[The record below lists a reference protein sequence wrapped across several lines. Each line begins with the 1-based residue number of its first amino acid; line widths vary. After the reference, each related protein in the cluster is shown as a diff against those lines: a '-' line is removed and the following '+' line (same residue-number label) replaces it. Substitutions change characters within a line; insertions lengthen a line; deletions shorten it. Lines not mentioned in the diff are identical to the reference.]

1 MSSCILYHGPGA
13 REAALYEADRLGRL
27 LAPPFGD
34 AGLKVDDAREVVHLL
49 SFVPVGVA
57 KGTVVV
63 GPMDSSYTASDKA
76 RDVLL
81 KRIEEFP
88 SCVQPI
94 LWAHDLGDV
103 QGTIRSRCVERWAN
117 GDDDSAMEDDILQAA
132 NELVNAALK
141 KEHWVVPGILAEVL
155 KAKKGEKGEK
165 KERREAALLQAAT
178 DILAEMESPGRFV
191 LWAAIRAASR
201 HRNPTPTEVALAFMG
216 GF

>member
-13 REAALYEADRLGRL
+13 REAALYEADKLGRL

-34 AGLKVDDAREVVHLL
+34 SGLDVKAAREVVHLL
-49 SFVPVGVA
+49 SFVPVGIM
-57 KGTVVV
+57 KGVVIV
-63 GPMDSSYTASDKA
+63 GPLDSSYTKSVKA

-103 QGTIRSRCVERWAN
+103 QGTIQSRCIERWASGEGN
-117 GDDDSAMEDDILQAA
+117 VEEDDDILEAA
-132 NELVNAALK
+132 FELVNASLK
-141 KEHWVVPGILAEVL
+141 KEFWLIPGIISEAL
-155 KAKKGEKGEK
+155 KAKKGEK
-165 KERREAALLQAAT
+165 KERREGALLQAAT
-178 DILAEMESPGRFV
+178 NVLVEMDDPDRFA
-191 LWAAIRAASR
+191 LWDSIRAASR
-201 HRNPTPTEVALAFMG
+201 HRLPTPAEVALAFMG